1 MKLNLNKPIVFFDI
15 EATGL
20 DVAKDHIVEL
30 CYIKLYPNGNKE
42 SNTMR
47 IKPVDS
53 LGNIIHISEEAS
65 KVNGIHDE
73 DLINCPTFKDIA
85 DDLLNVFENSDLAGY
100 NSNYFDIPLLVEEF
114 LRIGKNID
122 LRNCNMIDVCTIYKK
137 MERRDLS
144 AAYKFYCN
152 KELKNAHTALA
163 DTEATLEI
171 LEAQLDTYS
180 DNLNNNIKEL
190 AEFSKTNRNADF
202 AGRIIKNE
210 QDKYIFNFGKYK
222 DQDVTEVFRKDPAYF
237 NWIIR
242 GDFTLNTKQ
251 VIRKIK
257 LMM

>member
-1 MKLNLNKPIVFFDI
+1 
-15 EATGL
+15 
-20 DVAKDHIVEL
+20 
-30 CYIKLYPNGNKE
+30 
-42 SNTMR
+42 
-47 IKPVDS
+47 
-53 LGNIIHISEEAS
+53 
-65 KVNGIHDE
+65 
-73 DLINCPTFKDIA
+73 
-85 DDLLNVFENSDLAGY
+85 
-100 NSNYFDIPLLVEEF
+100 
-114 LRIGKNID
+114 
-122 LRNCNMIDVCTIYKK
+122 MIDVCTIYKK

-222 DQDVTEVFRKDPAYF
+222 GQDVTEVFRKDPAYF

>member
-42 SNTMR
+42 SNTIR

-53 LGNIIHISEEAS
+53 LGNTIHISEGAS
-65 KVNGIHDE
+65 EVNGIHDE
-73 DLINCPTFKDIA
+73 DLINCPTFKDVA
-85 DDLLNVFENSDLAGY
+85 DDMLNVFENCDLAGY

-222 DQDVTEVFRKDPAYF
+222 GQDVTEVFRKDPAYF